1 LLFKVDCRQMKQLVG
16 LVRWLRDPTKSVR
29 RYKGMGHVQRS
40 GLHLSNARE
49 DTLQLRFSK
58 MGLSSAP
65 ALNAIVADQMEVEI

>member
-1 LLFKVDCRQMKQLVG
+1 
-16 LVRWLRDPTKSVR
+16 
-29 RYKGMGHVQRS
+29 MGHVQRS